1 MTSMETPVQ
10 ESAMTEIALAL
21 AMGFFSMM
29 VLTLISMGTGVQK
42 ENASV
47 DMLTLAESV
56 TPSSEKSSSEGK
68 QTPPKQMIII
78 FDGSQFFDAQLN
90 ILTVEKINSQTKESN
105 DRIVLAMPPDLSIK
119 DAMLAKASI
128 KTPNLVVSNL
138 DERWLKALEARR

>member
-1 MTSMETPVQ
+1 
-10 ESAMTEIALAL
+10 MTEIALAL

-47 DMLTLAESV
+47 DMLTLAELAA
-56 TPSSEKSSSEGK
+56 PSSQKSSSEGK
-68 QTPPKQMIII
+68 QPPPKHKIII
-78 FDGSQFFDAQLN
+78 FDGRQFFDTQLN
-90 ILTVEKINSQTKESN
+90 ILSVEKINSQTKETN
-105 DRIVLAMPPDLSIK
+105 ERVVLAMPPDLSIK

-128 KTPNLVVSNL
+128 KIPNLVVSNL